1 MIASITPRWPW
12 SAHPEERLGR
22 SLGSKPICVIGEW
35 VVATACCCRRDRLIS
50 LSINRVVFLFVC
62 LPCRTAQSPT
72 NYFSLLISPAPYCRL
87 TVLQISA
94 AGPLFGQI
102 ASGALSPRQSDSAAC
117 WHPSR
122 GPPRLGRSPRRSG
135 GTHSTLVTTVHQ
147 QKITPSRS
155 ELTYSEDHLRD
166 PARL

>member
-1 MIASITPRWPW
+1 M
-12 SAHPEERLGR
+12 
-22 SLGSKPICVIGEW
+22 
-35 VVATACCCRRDRLIS
+35 RLIESDS
-50 LSINRVVFLFVC
+50 LFHSVVSVAYSRSPLAPSVELRV
-62 LPCRTAQSPT
+62 PR
-72 NYFSLLISPAPYCRL
+72 SPAPYCRL